1 MKKQKL
7 YFNKLLLK
15 YNRCCAKLHRL
26 RIASK
31 NEQQQGVL
39 KKYILRTFKRLKQLQ
54 FNIVRKA
61 VLGTSFT
68 AIIGFQPQKVAAQAD
83 FSFIGTN
90 PFSLTGIGPHS
101 RPCFGD
107 LDGDGD
113 LDIMSVGGN
122 DFQYF
127 ENIGTA
133 TAPMYGVAQTN
144 PFSLVAIAGTPSL
157 GDLDGDGDLDLL
169 GGVTI
174 NGFYYFEN
182 IGTSTVPIFD
192 TLQTI
197 PISLSATGRGQTFV
211 DLDADGDLDVM
222 QGPHGLSGFLY
233 FENTGTPT
241 SPMFG
246 TVQINPFSLT
256 TVWYLYYHPTFAD
269 LDTDG
274 DLDLICGIY
283 NGKFQYYENTGTSTA
298 PVFAAAQLNPF
309 GLIDVGMLSNPS
321 LVDIDSDGDFDL
333 MSGAYD
339 GHFKFFEN
347 RDIMVGVENMKAT
360 STLTKAVVY
369 PNPVS
374 KQISIQTKQE
384 IEEIIIY
391 DMLGTVVQTE
401 RRTTFSVEKLA
412 KGSYLMNIKTES
424 GLISSSFIKK

>member
-1 MKKQKL
+1 MKKQKQV
-7 YFNKLLLK
+7 FNKLVLK
-15 YNRCCAKLHRL
+15 YNRYCSELNLLKMR
-26 RIASK
+26 SE
-31 NEQQQGVL
+31 NEHKQGVL
-39 KKYILRTFKRLKQLQ
+39 KKYTLRLLKRLKQLQ
-54 FNIVRKA
+54 LKIVKKT

-68 AIIGFQPQKVAAQAD
+68 AIIGFQSQNLAAQAD
-83 FSFIGTN
+83 FHFIGTD
-90 PFSLTGIGPHS
+90 PFSLTAIGPHS
-101 RPCFGD
+101 RPSFGD

-113 LDIMSVGGN
+113 LDIMAVGGN

-133 TAPMYGVAQTN
+133 TSPMYGVAQTN
-144 PFSLVAIAGTPSL
+144 PFSLVAVAGTPSL

-182 IGTSTVPIFD
+182 IGTSTAPVFD

-197 PISLSATGRGQTFV
+197 PIALTATGRGQTFL

-222 QGPHGLSGFLY
+222 QGPNGLSGFLY
-233 FENTGTPT
+233 YENTGTST
-241 SPMFG
+241 SPIFG
-246 TVQINPFSLT
+246 TVQTNPFSLT

-269 LDTDG
+269 LDVDG
-274 DLDLICGIY
+274 DLDLICGEY
-283 NGKFQYYENTGTSTA
+283 NGKFQYYENTGTSTN

-321 LVDIDSDGDFDL
+321 LADIDNDGDFDL

-347 RDIMVGVENMKAT
+347 RDIMVGVEDVKGASALNK
-360 STLTKAVVY
+360 LVVY

-374 KQISIQTKQE
+374 TQMTIETKE
-384 IEEIIIY
+384 DVEEILIY
-391 DMLGTVVQTE
+391 DMLGTIVQKE
-401 RRTTFSVEKLA
+401 NDIRFSVENLV
-412 KGSYLMNIKTES
+412 KGFYIVSIKTKK
-424 GLISSSFIKK
+424 GFVSSSFIKE